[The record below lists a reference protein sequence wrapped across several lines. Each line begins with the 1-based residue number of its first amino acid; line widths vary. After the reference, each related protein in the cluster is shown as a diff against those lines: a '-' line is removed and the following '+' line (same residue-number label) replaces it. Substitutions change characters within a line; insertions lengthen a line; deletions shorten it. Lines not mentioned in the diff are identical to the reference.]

1 LNQRA
6 VLEHRARL
14 VEELYASRD
23 SDLIFR
29 LEGKNDGK
37 R

>member
-1 LNQRA
+1 
-6 VLEHRARL
+6 VLEHRAML
-14 VEELYASRD
+14 VEELYGLGTSD
-23 SDLIFR
+23 SIFR